1 MRDLGCSVGRGEC
14 KGEGQGSGN
23 PLLTFVILKSIGSG
37 EQFGSQKKC
46 VGGARK
52 LQERGDKVKRG
63 VWDYMGE
70 RWQRGCGCLE
80 LGVAGAGVFA
90 GLKNDGVPPIGPGKI
105 CQVARTLKA
114 ELWRGGAWM
123 WGREHRAWGLWQS
136 EEVFIK
142 PLTWGH
148 WESCGSFS
156 QELG

>member
-63 VWDYMGE
+63 V
-70 RWQRGCGCLE
+70 
-80 LGVAGAGVFA
+80 
-90 GLKNDGVPPIGPGKI
+90 
-105 CQVARTLKA
+105 
-114 ELWRGGAWM
+114 
-123 WGREHRAWGLWQS
+123 
-136 EEVFIK
+136 
-142 PLTWGH
+142 
-148 WESCGSFS
+148 
-156 QELG
+156 